1 DSTVWSGTTYKTT
14 GVYNDTLQSSL
25 GCDSVVTLTLTINNA
40 ATGDTTATACDS
52 LVWYGNTYNATGTY
66 RDTLQTSTGC
76 DSIITLDL
84 TIVSPVTNNV
94 DSTICFGDSAL
105 LAGVYQTV
113 SGSYNDTIVGGASNT
128 CDSIVVTALTV
139 RPKNVGDT
147 TVLTAC
153 DSTVWGGTT
162 YTATGVYNDTL
173 PSAVG
178 CDSIIT
184 LDLTIVSPVTNN
196 VDSTICFGD
205 SALLAGVYQMV
216 SGSYNDT
223 IVGGAVNTCDSIVVT
238 ALTVLPKNVGD
249 TTILVACDSAEW
261 RGTKYFV
268 SGMYNDTLPS
278 AVGCDS
284 IITLDLTING
294 SGASDTT
301 VLTACD
307 STVWNGVTYRYNSN
321 YSVNTVG
328 NTFSPKDII
337 ILPGDTVTFINS
349 DLGFHNVNGTTSTY
363 PNNPESFGNSVSS
376 SLWTYQHVFTVEGVY
391 DYQCDPHVGMG
402 MVGTITVRKSINQQF
417 ITDTLQS
424 VVGCDS
430 IIILDL
436 TINSSYSGDTT
447 TLVACDSA
455 VWNTITYDS
464 SGVYVDTLQSLT
476 GCDSIVTLDL
486 TINSSYLDD
495 TISLIACDSADWN
508 GTTYYVSGVYRDTIQ
523 SVAGCD
529 SIVTIDLTI
538 KDVNIGDTTSLV
550 VCDEFITQ
558 LGDTISTTGIYYD
571 TLQSSFGC
579 DSIITYDIT
588 VKNSI
593 IVNVID
599 TACGVYTSPLGNIYT
614 STGIYT
620 DTLVSLLT
628 GCDSL
633 IITDL
638 TIYCDDIDGDGIP
651 DVDDDD
657 NDNDGISDDDEG
669 TGDSDGD
676 GIPDYLDIDS
686 DNDGIYDVVESGNG
700 SQDTNNDG
708 VVDVNDNGFTDTDNN
723 GMADGSDDTTP
734 IDSDGDGIAN
744 YLDLDSDN
752 DGIYDVIESGNGSQD
767 TNNDGVVDINDT
779 NFTDNDNDG
788 MADGT
793 ESNIPSD
800 SDNDGIADFIDLD
813 SDNDGI
819 FDVVESGFGAND
831 TNNDGSV
838 DSNDNGFSDVD
849 NDGMSDN
856 SEGNNPIDT
865 DNDGNPD
872 FMDLDSDG
880 DGCNDVVEAGFTD
893 EDGDGYLGDSPTSE
907 DSLGL
912 VISGL
917 DGYQIP
923 NDNDI
928 TGIYDYLEEGSEAI
942 FDIEQPSILEIF
954 DEGGSI
960 TISAEASSLS
970 TIFYQWEMSSDD
982 GFSWEILNNDSIFSG
997 VQTKTLLMTN
1007 LVRFYDNYLFRLK
1020 ASTPGFACG
1029 SDVYSQDSRIQ
1040 LEQLFVPEGFSP
1052 DGNGIN
1058 DTWHISGIER
1068 YPFNRVEIYNRWEV
1082 KVFEIDSYGN
1092 DNEWDGTP
1100 NVLTN
1105 IILGDGQVPE
1115 GTYYYIIDLGKG
1127 DRSVIK
1133 GYVYLRRK

>member
-1 DSTVWSGTTYKTT
+1 
-14 GVYNDTLQSSL
+14 
-25 GCDSVVTLTLTINNA
+25 
-40 ATGDTTATACDS
+40 
-52 LVWYGNTYNATGTY
+52 
-66 RDTLQTSTGC
+66 
-76 DSIITLDL
+76 
-84 TIVSPVTNNV
+84 
-94 DSTICFGDSAL
+94 
-105 LAGVYQTV
+105 
-113 SGSYNDTIVGGASNT
+113 
-128 CDSIVVTALTV
+128 
-139 RPKNVGDT
+139 
-147 TVLTAC
+147 
-153 DSTVWGGTT
+153 
-162 YTATGVYNDTL
+162 
-173 PSAVG
+173 
-178 CDSIIT
+178 
-184 LDLTIVSPVTNN
+184 
-196 VDSTICFGD
+196 
-205 SALLAGVYQMV
+205 
-216 SGSYNDT
+216 
-223 IVGGAVNTCDSIVVT
+223 
-238 ALTVLPKNVGD
+238 
-249 TTILVACDSAEW
+249 
-261 RGTKYFV
+261 
-268 SGMYNDTLPS
+268 
-278 AVGCDS
+278 
-284 IITLDLTING
+284 
-294 SGASDTT
+294 
-301 VLTACD
+301 
-307 STVWNGVTYRYNSN
+307 
-321 YSVNTVG
+321 
-328 NTFSPKDII
+328 
-337 ILPGDTVTFINS
+337 
-349 DLGFHNVNGTTSTY
+349 
-363 PNNPESFGNSVSS
+363 
-376 SLWTYQHVFTVEGVY
+376 
-391 DYQCDPHVGMG
+391 
-402 MVGTITVRKSINQQF
+402 
-417 ITDTLQS
+417 
-424 VVGCDS
+424 
-430 IIILDL
+430 
-436 TINSSYSGDTT
+436 
-447 TLVACDSA
+447 
-455 VWNTITYDS
+455 
-464 SGVYVDTLQSLT
+464 
-476 GCDSIVTLDL
+476 VTLDL

-495 TISLIACDSADWN
+495 TTSLIACDSADWN
-508 GTTYYVSGVYRDTIQ
+508 GVTYYVSGVYRDTLQ

-620 DTLVSLLT
+620 DSLVSLLT

-752 DGIYDVIESGNGSQD
+752 DGIYDVIESGNGDQD

-960 TISAEASSLS
+960 TLSAEASSLS
-970 TIFYQWEMSSDD
+970 SIFYQWEMSSND

-1115 GTYYYIIDLGKG
+1115 GTYYYIIDLGEG
-1127 DRSVIK
+1127 NRSVIK